1 MLKQET
7 AKSGFIIINKPSG
20 PTSHDVID
28 RLRKITGIRKIGH
41 AGTLDPF
48 ASGVLLVAIGRE
60 ATRELKRF
68 VGLDKEYRAVLTLG
82 AVTDTYDKTGEVNL
96 RFKIYDLGLEDIK
109 ECLNSFIGEQE
120 QVPPMYSAKK
130 VNGKKLYQY
139 ARQGIEIERE
149 PAIIN
154 IHELQLIS
162 YTWPLLKIKVR
173 CSSGTYIR
181 SLAHA
186 IGERLGCGAYLED
199 LERTAVGPYRLE
211 VAAAMKDITVD
222 NWTKKLS
229 RNIQDSLS

>member
-96 RFKIYDLGLEDIK
+96 RFKIYDLGMFK
-109 ECLNSFIGEQE
+109 FI
-120 QVPPMYSAKK
+120 YRRA
-130 VNGKKLYQY
+130 
-139 ARQGIEIERE
+139 
-149 PAIIN
+149 
-154 IHELQLIS
+154 
-162 YTWPLLKIKVR
+162 
-173 CSSGTYIR
+173 GT
-181 SLAHA
+181 
-186 IGERLGCGAYLED
+186 GAAD
-199 LERTAVGPYRLE
+199 V
-211 VAAAMKDITVD
+211 
-222 NWTKKLS
+222 
-229 RNIQDSLS
+229 